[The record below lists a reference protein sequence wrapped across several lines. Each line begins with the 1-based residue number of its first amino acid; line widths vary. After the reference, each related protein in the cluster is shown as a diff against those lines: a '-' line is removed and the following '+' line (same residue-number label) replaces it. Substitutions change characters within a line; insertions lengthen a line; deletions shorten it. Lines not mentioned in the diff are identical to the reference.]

1 MTITLQTNTSPE
13 IQLDKQLT
21 TVATLTGTLRAET
34 SLLDPVIIVA
44 GSLASLASVNYMTI
58 PDFGGRSYFVRAM
71 RSIRDGLVE
80 ISGHVDVLST
90 YATQI
95 RANRGITSRQERNW
109 NLYLNDGSLRA
120 YQNPKV
126 IPMPFPSGFASA
138 RSYVLA
144 VAGG

>member
-13 IQLDKQLT
+13 IQLDKTLT
-21 TVATLTGTLRAET
+21 TVSTLTGTLRAET
-34 SLLDPVIIVA
+34 SLLDPVIIVT
-44 GSLASLASVNYMTI
+44 GSLSSLASVNYMTI
-58 PDFGGRSYFVRAM
+58 PDFGRSYFVRGM

-90 YATQI
+90 YATEI
-95 RANRGITSRQERNW
+95 RANRGITSRQERSW

-120 YQNPKV
+120 YQNPNV

>member
-1 MTITLQTNTSPE
+1 MTITLQTNSSPE

-34 SLLDPVIIVA
+34 SLLDPVIFVT
-44 GSLASLASVNYMTI
+44 GSLSSLASVNYMTI
-58 PDFGGRSYFVRAM
+58 ADFGRSYFVRSM

-95 RANRGITSRQERNW
+95 RANRGITSRQERRW